1 MLSITTGELLQ
12 VIGEKEIEIRLL
24 TRQLMAAQ
32 QELAKLRGEA
42 EAAAGQGQDSGEVE
56 AAAGEGQDIC
66 SGFD

>member
-24 TRQLMAAQ
+24 TRQLMAAR
-32 QELAKLRGEA
+32 QELTKLRGEV